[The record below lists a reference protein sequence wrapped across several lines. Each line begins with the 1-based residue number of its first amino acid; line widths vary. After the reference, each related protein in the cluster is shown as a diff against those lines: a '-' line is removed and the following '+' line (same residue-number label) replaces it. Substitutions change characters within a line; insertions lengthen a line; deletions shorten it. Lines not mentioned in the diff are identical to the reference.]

1 MSQRVNAGAPTAA
14 ARAAPDAVIEALW
27 LVAVVLVPLTFG
39 PPESFAFT
47 DVPKVALTRLL
58 AVLIAAVWAVDI
70 AMKRIDRGDRRDGG
84 LARAAV
90 RLAPSLPAEVDARRR
105 GVLTGRSGAVRCRVP
120 HPLRWALGVRA
131 REGRAV
137 AVEHGVGA
145 RDLLRRG
152 AATAHASAAVAACGR
167 PGGRH
172 AAGVA
177 LRRSPS
183 GVGGPVRHR
192 RPVRGRGGQLRLS
205 PSRRRGAVARAS
217 R

>member
-1 MSQRVNAGAPTAA
+1 MSQRVGRWRANGGGAGRAGRGHRGAV
-14 ARAAPDAVIEALW
+14 ARGRCARPAHVRPAGVVRVRRCAEGSVDASVGGADRSGL
-27 LVAVVLVPLTFG
+27 G
-39 PPESFAFT
+39 
-47 DVPKVALTRLL
+47 RGHRY
-58 AVLIAAVWAVDI
+58 
-70 AMKRIDRGDRRDGG
+70 KRIDRGDRRDGG

-105 GVLTGRSGAVRCRVP
+105 GVLAGRSGAVRCRVP

-145 RDLLRRG
+145 RGLLCRG

-167 PGGRH
+167 PGGRN

-183 GVGGPVRHR
+183 GVGGPVRRR

-205 PSRRRGAVARAS
+205 PRRRRGAVARAS